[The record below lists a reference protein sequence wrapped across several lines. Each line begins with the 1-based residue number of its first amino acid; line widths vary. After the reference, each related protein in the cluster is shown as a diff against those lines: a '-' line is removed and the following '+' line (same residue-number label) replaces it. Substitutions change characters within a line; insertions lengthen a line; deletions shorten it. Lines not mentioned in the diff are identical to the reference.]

1 MIDKQY
7 AGLVFGVFSLR
18 DKTKCCNCETPL
30 HSQNFKM
37 LFYISTCTSK
47 LYEYFLKELL
57 PKAFE
62 FLGCEKKILLQAIT
76 FQVIF

>member
-7 AGLVFGVFSLR
+7 AGLVFGVCSLR

-37 LFYISTCTSK
+37 FYVSTCTSK
-47 LYEYFLKELL
+47 LYEYFLKKLL
-57 PKAFE
+57 PKPFE